1 MPRLARPIPTP
12 IGSCKIYYLFEI
24 KAGRFR
30 KRYLS
35 CNRFARKQLVRVRF
49 FGKFYSPF
57 ITMGFVTDV
66 CEFQALLDA
75 CSSTREW
82 ELLIES
88 ILIPEEWIP
97 MAHARLSEL
106 TGGGIT

>member
-1 MPRLARPIPTP
+1 
-12 IGSCKIYYLFEI
+12 
-24 KAGRFR
+24 
-30 KRYLS
+30 
-35 CNRFARKQLVRVRF
+35 
-49 FGKFYSPF
+49 
-57 ITMGFVTDV
+57 MGFVTDV

-106 TGGGIT
+106 TAGGIT